1 MTSVRVLVGTVA
13 GAVLLP
19 LLASPAHAESPAGPA
34 VDLAGLRGVLRSAL
48 AQGAPGAMA
57 RVEDRGTVFGAAA
70 GVADRGT
77 ARAMGDADRFRIG
90 SVTKTFT
97 AVVLL
102 QLVDEK
108 KLKLDAPVDRYLP
121 GLLPDDRITVRQV
134 LGHRSGLYDYTN
146 DMFARTVPGFEAVR
160 KRVFTPE
167 ELVKLS
173 LRKPRTN
180 APGAQYSYS
189 NTNFVVAGML
199 VEKLT
204 GNPVRTEY
212 QNRIIEPL
220 KLRDTLYVHPG
231 TKIPGRFARG
241 YLTPDQA
248 GAPLVDATEQ
258 TVSWAQGA
266 GALIS
271 STRDLNT
278 FLSALLQGRLTSAAQ
293 LAQMEKW
300 LPAGTGQAYGLGLR
314 RRDLS
319 CGVSVY
325 GHTGAVQGFYTYA
338 FASKDGKRTLAAV
351 ANTSNN
357 GTVLNTMLRTL
368 DSAFCG
374 KATKAPRDL
383 VGKAPRGRAG
393 GVARGE
399 AGGVARDAAP
409 VERHEDMAPAV
420 TLD

>member
-1 MTSVRVLVGTVA
+1 MRSAGVLGGTLAGTV
-13 GAVLLP
+13 LLS
-19 LLASPAHAESPAGPA
+19 LLATPAQAAPRGPD
-34 VDLAGLRGVLRSAL
+34 VDLAGLRGVLQSAVRE
-48 AQGAPGAMA
+48 GAPGSMA
-57 RVEDRGTVFGAAA
+57 RIDDRGAVFRAAV
-70 GVADRGT
+70 GVDDRTTG
-77 ARAMGDADRFRIG
+77 RAMGDADRFRIG
-90 SVTKTFT
+90 SVTKVFT
-97 AVVLL
+97 SVVLL

-121 GLLPDDRITVRQV
+121 GLLPDERITVRHV
-134 LGHRSGLYDYTN
+134 LSHRSGLYDYTN
-146 DMFARTVPGFEAVR
+146 DMFAKSVSGFEAVR
-160 KRVFTPE
+160 KKVFTPT
-167 ELVKLS
+167 ELVNRS
-173 LRKPRTN
+173 LRRPRTN
-180 APGAQYSYS
+180 APGAVYSYS

-220 KLRDTLYVHPG
+220 KLRDTFYVHPG
-231 TKIPGRFARG
+231 MKIPGRHARG

-258 TVSWAQGA
+258 TVSWAQSA

-278 FLSALLQGRLTSAAQ
+278 FLSALLGGRLTSAAQ
-293 LAQMEKW
+293 LAQMERW
-300 LPAGTGQAYGLGLR
+300 APSGTGQAYGLGLR

-338 FASKDGKRTLAAV
+338 FASKDGKRALAAV

-357 GTVLNTMLRTL
+357 GTVLTTMLRTL

-374 KATKAPRDL
+374 KAAR
-383 VGKAPRGRAG
+383 APRGK
-393 GVARGE
+393 
-399 AGGVARDAAP
+399 AP
-409 VERHEDMAPAV
+409 VERHEDVAPAV
-420 TLD
+420 ALD